1 MAGQDVELLS
11 CPLALSVHA
20 VLGQV
25 KTIARTVAAPQ
36 ALLSMTVTVPGMT
49 IAVQLSYLSKSIGW
63 RKSIFHPFFSSIF
76 VELPGLSDFQVG
88 LFWVLAEL
96 RQ

>member
-1 MAGQDVELLS
+1 VELLC

-25 KTIARTVAAPQ
+25 KTTARAMAAPQ
-36 ALLSMTVTVPGMT
+36 ALLSVTAAVPPLT
-49 IAVQLSYLSKSIGW
+49 AAVQLSYLSKSIGW
-63 RKSIFHPFFSSIF
+63 RKRFFHPFFSSI
-76 VELPGLSDFQVG
+76 VELPGLSGFQVG
-88 LFWVLAEL
+88 LFQALSEL